1 MNYIVWDLN
10 PELFTIGPLALRY
23 YGLLFVTGF
32 FVGYL
37 ILRKSFRQIGKGEDD
52 LVSLLYHMT
61 FGAVI
66 GARLGHILFYRPQIL
81 LTDPIDIIRIW
92 EGGLASHGGALGVI
106 AAIWLFKR
114 RHREIGCIWLADHL
128 APAIAFTAFCV
139 RVGNFFNSE
148 ILGIPSSVP
157 WAIIFARVDAVPRH
171 PAMLYEAFSYLALFV
186 LFLLLAR
193 KMNFRPGARIGLLL
207 VWIFTARLVIEFFKE
222 HQIAFESHLPLT
234 IGQLL
239 SLPFIVLGLLFMA
252 GVFNR
257 QGNSRIQPVD

>member
-1 MNYIVWDLN
+1 
-10 PELFTIGPLALRY
+10 
-23 YGLLFVTGF
+23 
-32 FVGYL
+32 
-37 ILRKSFRQIGKGEDD
+37 
-52 LVSLLYHMT
+52 
-61 FGAVI
+61 
-66 GARLGHILFYRPQIL
+66 
-81 LTDPIDIIRIW
+81 
-92 EGGLASHGGALGVI
+92 
-106 AAIWLFKR
+106 
-114 RHREIGCIWLADHL
+114 
-128 APAIAFTAFCV
+128 
-139 RVGNFFNSE
+139 
-148 ILGIPSSVP
+148 VP